1 MGAKIMEYIYESC
14 AGLDVHQ
21 DNVVA
26 CVLYGP
32 LTSTRPKKEVKKFD
46 TTTHGLNYLKEWL
59 LGFKCEAVTMESTG
73 VYWKP
78 IWHVLQDDFHLIL
91 ANPRKIKHIPGHKTD
106 KKDSEWIAKLTRIDL
121 IPQSFVPEEA
131 IQDLRDL
138 TRTRKNLVEARNRV
152 KNQIHKILQTAG
164 IKLTTY
170 IADIFGLS
178 GRNLLEMLINGEEVT
193 EEKVSSLVYTSL
205 KKKVPQIVDAMNG
218 FLRSHHRFLLDQEY
232 QLMLA
237 YEKASKEMES
247 RIDWALGVYEID
259 VEVLVELP
267 GIDRKAASV
276 IIAEIG
282 TDISQFPSAEN
293 LASWAGLCPGNNESA
308 GKRKSTHINKGN
320 PFLKRVLCQ
329 AAFAASSKKDSK
341 YKAKFYR
348 IKQNRGSQKAII
360 AIAHDLLRTIYF
372 LFSRNER
379 YIESGKDYIK
389 KAS

>member
-1 MGAKIMEYIYESC
+1 MEYIYESC

-32 LTSTRPKKEVKKFD
+32 LTSTRPKKEVRKFD
-46 TTTHGLNYLKEWL
+46 TTTYGLKILKEWL
-59 LGFKCEAVTMESTG
+59 LGFKCEAVAMESTG
-73 VYWKP
+73 IYWKP
-78 IWHVLQDDFHLIL
+78 VWHVLQDDFHLIL

-106 KKDSEWIAKLTRIDL
+106 KKDAEWIAKLTRIDL
-121 IPQSFVPEEA
+121 IPQSFVPDET

-138 TRTRKNLVEARNRV
+138 TRTRKNLVESRNRV

-170 IADIFGLS
+170 VEDIFGLS
-178 GRNLLEMLINGEEVT
+178 GRNLLELLINGEAVT
-193 EEKVSSLVYTSL
+193 EDKVSVLVYTSL

-218 FLRSHHRFLLDQEY
+218 FLRSHHRFLLDQAY
-232 QLMLA
+232 HLMLA
-237 YEKASKEMES
+237 YEKTIKEIED
-247 RIDWALGVYEID
+247 RVDWVLNAYQVETEI
-259 VEVLVELP
+259 LIELP
-267 GIDRKAASV
+267 GIDKKAASV

-329 AAFAASSKKDSK
+329 AAFAASRKKDSK

-348 IKQNRGSQKAII
+348 IKQNRGTQKAII
-360 AIAHDLLRTIYF
+360 AIAHDLLRTIYL
-372 LFSRNER
+372 LFSRNEH
-379 YIESGKDYIK
+379 YIESGTDYIK
-389 KAS
+389 KRSVIEAS